1 MKIFGNSI
9 AMICV
14 LLVVFL
20 IICSLI
26 MSFGDNE
33 PIRNNPE
40 ERFVRIQEWD
50 DNFIMYDKQ
59 TRVQYI
65 VFTGGIQ
72 VLLDKEGKP
81 ILYEGE

>member
-26 MSFGDNE
+26 MAFGDNE